1 MQLNFFLGVIFGS
14 IGLGYFMYG
23 KKQKMTV
30 PLVCG
35 LVLMIYPYFIESTTL
50 LSVIGVVISI
60 SALFST
66 LLKIKNSPYGE
77 FFNPLKLIGFSLIH
91 PLQFQFQVG

>member
-1 MQLNFFLGVIFGS
+1 MNATQLFLGVIFSS

-35 LVLMIYPYFIESTTL
+35 LVLMLFTYFIDSTAMI
-50 LSVIGVVISI
+50 SIIGVVLSI
-60 SALFST
+60 L
-66 LLKIKNSPYGE
+66 PY
-77 FFNPLKLIGFSLIH
+77 FLRF
-91 PLQFQFQVG
+91 